1 MDSRVVRIPTRIMG
15 NWVPL
20 VVLDQCSQPCRWL
33 WAVVSLHWPSTASGT
48 RIATMTTTPKSI
60 KSLYF

>member
-1 MDSRVVRIPTRIMG
+1 MG